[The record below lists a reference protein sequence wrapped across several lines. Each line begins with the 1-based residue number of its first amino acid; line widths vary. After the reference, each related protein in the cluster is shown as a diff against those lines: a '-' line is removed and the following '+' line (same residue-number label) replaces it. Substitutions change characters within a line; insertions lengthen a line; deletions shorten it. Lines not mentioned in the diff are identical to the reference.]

1 MEMVKV
7 DVQKLQL
14 LNDRIAQ
21 TIDAL
26 NQVRLSVHGIQH
38 SSQTAPWGTPY
49 GAPAYGVSPY
59 GLQQQPSYGAPF
71 PPSFAQVSPFGQ
83 FAPFSPYGAG
93 IQHTTGYPTG
103 YQTGYPTGFQQP
115 GYTTGF
121 TPYGTPVQPGS
132 FTRVAPWTN
141 GLSHTSGWEPRMSW
155 MS

>member
-38 SSQTAPWGTPY
+38 TSPTTPWVNPY
-49 GAPAYGVSPY
+49 GAAYGVSPY
-59 GLQQQPSYGAPF
+59 GLQPSYGTPF
-71 PPSFAQVSPFGQ
+71 PPQGFGQISPFGQ
-83 FAPFSPYGAG
+83 FAPFTPYGAG

-103 YQTGYPTGFQQP
+103 YPTGYQNQFTTGFQP
-115 GYTTGF
+115 GF
-121 TPYGTPVQPGS
+121 SPYGTPVQPTN